1 MSGPQQ
7 GPSSLKLELVTFPT
21 TAVPDNYAY
30 PQLRGYSG
38 TVVVAENCDDNQSA
52 TMEQFVRSEK
62 LGLRVRKNMFIFFKD
77 EYATVFML
85 KFSGS

>member
-7 GPSSLKLELVTFPT
+7 GPSSLRLELVTFPT
-21 TAVPDNYAY
+21 TAIPDNYAC
-30 PQLRGYSG
+30 PQLRGYAG
-38 TVVVAENCDDNQSA
+38 TVVVAENSDDSQSA
-52 TMEQFVRSEK
+52 MMEQFVRNEK

-85 KFSGS
+85 KFSGT